1 MTAQRNRPGVETE
14 AIKSSAGELNGSS
27 LPARSDIAPY
37 DYPLDPIYEAKLL
50 AWAQGWESRRA
61 EIDHANSEADRYYR
75 AAYNPR
81 PRIDPNRP
89 SYSQLAR
96 LRGNDE
102 HADQIDAANARRF
115 AEVTR

>member
-1 MTAQRNRPGVETE
+1 MNEKNRPTGMGPVQSLAGGSTV
-14 AIKSSAGELNGSS
+14 SSVAAPPG
-27 LPARSDIAPY
+27 IAPY

-50 AWAQGWESRRA
+50 AWAQGWEARQA

-81 PRIDPNRP
+81 SRIDPNRP